1 MRFEGRMHKQGR
13 TWAIEVP
20 ILGVVTQGRTRS
32 DAYLMVADAIEAL
45 VNKSGFS
52 VEVFPGEG
60 GYFEVGS
67 SDFAPLTALMLKR
80 QRLLNGVTL
89 AEAARRLSSSSPNTY
104 ARYEQGR
111 TMPSVEQLGRLLAA
125 VSPGSDLLIATSRQR
140 QPA

>member
-13 TWAIEVP
+13 YWATEVP

-32 DAYLMVADAIEAL
+32 DAYRMVADAIEML
-45 VNKSGFS
+45 VDKIGFA
-52 VEVFPGEG
+52 VEVFPGDG

-67 SDFAPLTALMLKR
+67 SDFASLTALMLKR

-89 AEAARRLSSSSPNTY
+89 AEAAERLNATSPNTY

-111 TMPSVEQLGRLLAA
+111 TKPSVEQLGRLVAA

-140 QPA
+140 PLV

>member
-1 MRFEGRMHKQGR
+1 MRFEGRMHREGR
-13 TWAIEVP
+13 FWAVEVP

-32 DAYLMVADAIEAL
+32 DAYLMVADAVKAL
-45 VNKSGFS
+45 VNKDGFS
-52 VEVFPGEG
+52 VEVFPGEE

-67 SDFAPLTALMLKR
+67 ADFAPLTALMLKR

-89 AEAARRLSSSSPNTY
+89 AEAAKRLGSSSPNTY

-125 VSPGSDLLIATSRQR
+125 VSPGSDLLIATSRQK
-140 QPA
+140 QAA

>member
-1 MRFEGRMHKQGR
+1 MRFEGRMHKEGR
-13 TWAIEVP
+13 FWAIEVP

-32 DAYLMVADAIEAL
+32 DAYLMVADAVEAL
-45 VNKSGFS
+45 VNRDGFS
-52 VEVFPGEG
+52 VEVFPGED

-89 AEAARRLSSSSPNTY
+89 AEAAKRLGSSSPNTY

-125 VSPGSDLLIATSRQR
+125 VSPGSDLLIATSRQK
-140 QPA
+140 QAA